1 MEFPRNTR
9 LESKMKNADP
19 SEFLKARP
27 SNTPYPINSYE
38 PTYNDRNFV
47 NSRNQQIEPVQLNN
61 DPNRQFNYFM
71 NNFQTLN
78 SNQNN
83 DTFFMEHQPI
93 NTRYTQYNNDRKQE
107 LNEFRSIQTPQYEDR
122 VPVNTRKD
130 KNTINTNTYIPNS
143 KILAIP
149 KENI

>member
-1 MEFPRNTR
+1 VQ
-9 LESKMKNADP
+9 
-19 SEFLKARP
+19 
-27 SNTPYPINSYE
+27 IN
-38 PTYNDRNFV
+38 N
-47 NSRNQQIEPVQLNN
+47 NN

-83 DTFFMEHQPI
+83 DPFFMEHQPI
-93 NTRYTQYNNDRKQE
+93 NTRYTQYSNDRKQE

-122 VPVNTRKD
+122 VPINTRKD
-130 KNTINTNTYIPNS
+130 KHVINTNTYIPNS

-149 KENI
+149 KENL

>member
-1 MEFPRNTR
+1 MPNYITKIHVCHNLIDLLTVFAAIIANCRNIM
-9 LESKMKNADP
+9 S
-19 SEFLKARP
+19 
-27 SNTPYPINSYE
+27 
-38 PTYNDRNFV
+38 
-47 NSRNQQIEPVQLNN
+47 IEVK
-61 DPNRQFNYFM
+61 
-71 NNFQTLN
+71 LN

-83 DTFFMEHQPI
+83 DKHFMEHQPI